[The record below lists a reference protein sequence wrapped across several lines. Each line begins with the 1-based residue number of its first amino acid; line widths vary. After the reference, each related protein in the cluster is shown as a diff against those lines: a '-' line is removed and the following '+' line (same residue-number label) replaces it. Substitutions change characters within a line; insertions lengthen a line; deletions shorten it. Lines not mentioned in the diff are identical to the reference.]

1 MTDVNLEEIVRQEVR
16 AALQGADL
24 GKAAEAAALQGKVM
38 LTAKEVQ
45 LLYGFS
51 PSTLADLRAQGRGP
65 RYIQTSATAP
75 IRYRRA
81 DLDEYFSRKAVRTY
95 DCQ

>member
-1 MTDVNLEEIVRQEVR
+1 MTVDMEQIIREEVR

-24 GKAAEAAALQGKVM
+24 GKAAEAAALHGKVL
-38 LTAKEVQ
+38 LTVKEVQ

-51 PSTLADLRAQGRGP
+51 PGTLADLRAQGRGP
-65 RYIQTSATAP
+65 RYIQTSATAQ

-81 DLDEYFSRKAVRTY
+81 DLDEFLSRKAVRTY